1 MTKSSNK
8 LLLNKGRTSNH
19 YRNHQWE
26 AMKKEKNKASQRKT
40 ESADFLPLLP
50 LKNVAMLPKSI
61 IPVIVGRDISIKAV
75 EHALKNDRML
85 FVSAQK
91 SASTETPTE
100 DDVFVYGT
108 RSTILQV
115 MRMPNGP
122 LKILAEGLCRAKA
135 ISFENHESGFINV
148 KYEDLPTSNGE
159 LSTELEA
166 AWRETLQLY
175 GTYSAL
181 NGKAPS
187 DLITS
192 VKTVQDMDYM
202 TDTIAVHIDNLSL
215 ENRQEI
221 LELADLKLRMF
232 RLCYFLEKE
241 IDILQTEQRIR
252 GQIQTQVDKNQREYY
267 LHEQMKA
274 IQKELGR
281 EDQSEEIS
289 GIRGKIKNTGLSKE
303 AKQKVEA
310 ELKRLEQMPPLSSEA
325 AVSRNY
331 IDWILSLPWQEV
343 SKDTINITQAEKI
356 LDTNHAG
363 LKKAKER
370 IVEFIAAKKFSKNLH
385 RSPIICLAGP
395 PGVGKTSLARS
406 IAESMG
412 REFIRISLGGV
423 RDEAEIRGHRRTY
436 IGALPGKII
445 QAMKKANVMNP
456 VILLDEIDKMS
467 RDMHGDPAAALL
479 EVLDPEQNKNFIDHF
494 LDTGYDLSQV
504 MFIATANTIDQ
515 IPYPLYDRLEIINLS
530 GYSEYEKLA
539 ITKQFL
545 IPKNLK
551 EYNLSKK
558 HFVISDDI
566 ILSII
571 DEYTKEAGVRQ
582 LERVIAKL
590 MRKTIQLLL
599 KNEKMK
605 SHTITKE
612 IVLDWLG
619 TSANKKTSM
628 SQKTERIGLA
638 TGLAWTEVG
647 GDVLEIETSVLTGKG
662 GLTLTGQLGEVMQE
676 SAQAAM
682 SYIRSRAKELGLK
695 PNFYSSNDIHLHI
708 PEGATPKDGPSA
720 GITICTALVS
730 ALTNNPT
737 KPKLAMTG
745 EITLQGRI
753 LCIGGLKEKILA
765 AKQHGC
771 PTIIVPQ
778 ENFDDLQD
786 IKKEMSLD
794 DLNITFASNMD
805 EVLKIAFMKNPL
817 DKKIRPMKKR
827 PAKNSSK
834 KTKTI

>member
-1 MTKSSNK
+1 MT
-8 LLLNKGRTSNH
+8 
-19 YRNHQWE
+19 
-26 AMKKEKNKASQRKT
+26 KEKNELLKHMAELE
-40 ESADFLPLLP
+40 ESSLPLLP
-50 LKNVAMLPKSI
+50 LKNVAILPKSI

-75 EHALKNDRML
+75 EHALKTNKML
-85 FVSAQK
+85 FISAQRD
-91 SASTETPTE
+91 AATEAPTKN
-100 DDVFVYGT
+100 DVFTYGT

-135 ISFENHESGFINV
+135 TSFADHEDGFISV
-148 KYEDLPTSNGE
+148 EYQDLPTTN
-159 LSTELEA
+159 LKQSTELDA
-166 AWRETLQLY
+166 TWRETSQLY
-175 GTYSAL
+175 SVYSSL
-181 NGKAPS
+181 NDKVPS
-187 DLITS
+187 DLIS
-192 VKTVQDMDYM
+192 NVKTPQDMDYM
-202 TDTIAVHIDNLSL
+202 ADTIAVHIDNLSL
-215 ENRQEI
+215 EDRQII
-221 LELADLKLRMF
+221 LELPDLKARMLK
-232 RLCYFLEKE
+232 LCSFLKRE

-267 LHEQMKA
+267 LNEQMKA

-281 EDQSEEIS
+281 EDQSDDINS
-289 GIRGKIKNTGLSKE
+289 IKQKIKTVGLSKE
-303 AKQKVEA
+303 ARQKVDN

-331 IDWILSLPWQEV
+331 IDWIISLPWKKT

-356 LDTNHAG
+356 LNKNHAS

-370 IVEFIAAKKFSKNLH
+370 IIEFLAAKKFSKTLY
-385 RSPIICLAGP
+385 RSPVICLVGP
-395 PGVGKTSLARS
+395 PGVGKTSLGRS
-406 IAESMG
+406 VAESMG

-445 QAMKKANVMNP
+445 QAMKKANVLNP

-504 MFIATANTIDQ
+504 MFIATANTMDQ
-515 IPYPLYDRLEIINLS
+515 IPYPLYDRLEIITLS
-530 GYSEYEKLA
+530 GYSEQEKLDIA
-539 ITKQFL
+539 NQFL

-551 EYNLSKK
+551 EYSLTKK
-558 HFVISDDI
+558 QFSISHAI
-566 ILSII
+566 ILQII

-582 LERVIAKL
+582 LERVLAKL
-590 MRKTIQLLL
+590 MRKTIQNLL
-599 KNEKMK
+599 KNDKLK
-605 SHTITKE
+605 GVTITKE
-612 IVLDWLG
+612 LIVEWLG
-619 TSANKKTSM
+619 TSAHKKTSM
-628 SQKTERIGLA
+628 SKREERIGLT

-647 GDVLEIETSVLTGKG
+647 GDVLEIETSILTGKG

-682 SYIRSRAKELGLK
+682 SYIRSRSKELGLK
-695 PNFYSSNDIHLHI
+695 PTFYSAYDIHLHI

-737 KPKLAMTG
+737 KPQLAMTG

-753 LCIGGLKEKILA
+753 LSIGGLKEKILA
-765 AKQHGC
+765 AKQHEC
-771 PTIIVPQ
+771 TTIIVPQ
-778 ENFDDLQD
+778 ENFDDIQD

-794 DLNITFASNMD
+794 GLTIHFVSNMD
-805 EVLKIAFMKNPL
+805 EVLKLAFVKNPFEI
-817 DKKIRPMKKR
+817 KKPKSLKKR
-827 PAKNSSK
+827 AIKR
-834 KTKTI
+834 TKTTS

>member
-1 MTKSSNK
+1 M
-8 LLLNKGRTSNH
+8 
-19 YRNHQWE
+19 Q
-26 AMKKEKNKASQRKT
+26 KEKIKSLEHHLPELNMGS
-40 ESADFLPLLP
+40 LPLLP

-61 IPVIVGRDISIKAV
+61 IPVMVGRNISIKAV
-75 EHALKNDRML
+75 EHALKTDRML
-85 FVSAQK
+85 FVAAQK
-91 SASTETPTE
+91 QATTENPSTN
-100 DDVFVYGT
+100 DVYLYGT
-108 RSTILQV
+108 RATIVQV
-115 MRMPNGP
+115 TRMQNGA
-122 LKILAEGLCRAKA
+122 LNIAVEGICRAKA
-135 ISFENHESGFINV
+135 TQFIEHEDGFINV
-148 KYEDLPTSNGE
+148 VYEDILTPNLE
-159 LSTELEA
+159 LTVELEA
-166 AWRETLQLY
+166 LWRETSQLY
-175 GTYSAL
+175 ITYSAL
-181 NGKAPS
+181 IDKAPS
-187 DLITS
+187 ELIANVRTA
-192 VKTVQDMDYM
+192 QDMDYM
-202 TDTIAVHIDNLSL
+202 ADMMAIHIESL
-215 ENRQEI
+215 TLEERQVI
-221 LELADLKLRMF
+221 LELPDLKERMLK
-232 RLCYFLEKE
+232 LCHFFKKE
-241 IDILQTEQRIR
+241 IDILQTKQRID
-252 GQIQTQVDKNQREYY
+252 GQIQTQMDRNQREYY
-267 LHEQMKA
+267 LNEHMKA

-281 EDQSEEIS
+281 EDQSEEINA
-289 GIRGKIKNTGLSKE
+289 IHQKIKNSGLSKE
-303 AKQKVEA
+303 AKQKVES

-331 IDWILSLPWQEV
+331 IDWILSLPWHNV
-343 SKDTINITQAEKI
+343 SKDTINITQAEDI
-356 LDTNHAG
+356 LDKNHAG
-363 LKKAKER
+363 LQKAKDR
-370 IVEFIAAKKFSKNLH
+370 IIEFIAAKKFSKNLY
-385 RSPIICLAGP
+385 RSPVICLVGP

-445 QAMKKANVMNP
+445 QAMKKANVLNP

-504 MFIATANTIDQ
+504 MFIATANMIDQ
-515 IPYPLYDRLEIINLS
+515 IPYPLFDRLDIVNLS

-539 ITKQFL
+539 IAKEFL

-551 EYNLSKK
+551 EYNLNKK
-558 HFVISDDI
+558 KFIISDEM
-566 ILSII
+566 ILSLI

-590 MRKTIQLLL
+590 MRKTIQLIL
-599 KNEKMK
+599 KNEKIK

-612 IVLDWLG
+612 LLLEWLG
-619 TSANKKTSM
+619 NATHKKTSM

-647 GDVLEIETSVLTGKG
+647 GDVLEVETSILHGKG
-662 GLTLTGQLGEVMQE
+662 GLTLTGQLGDVMQE

-682 SYIRSRAKELGLK
+682 SYIRSRAKDIGLK
-695 PNFYSSNDIHLHI
+695 PNFYSANDIHLHI

-737 KPKLAMTG
+737 KPNLAMTG

-753 LCIGGLKEKILA
+753 LSIGGLKEKLLA

-771 PTIIVPQ
+771 PTVIVPQ
-778 ENFDDLQD
+778 ENYDDILD

-794 DLNITFASNMD
+794 SLNIHFVTNMD
-805 EVLKIAFMKNPL
+805 EVLKIAFVKNPL
-817 DKKIRPMKKR
+817 DKKIRPMKKK
-827 PAKNSSK
+827 PK
-834 KTKTI
+834 KKKAA

>member
-1 MTKSSNK
+1 M
-8 LLLNKGRTSNH
+8 R
-19 YRNHQWE
+19 
-26 AMKKEKNKASQRKT
+26 KEKAKSLKKQLSELV
-40 ESADFLPLLP
+40 ESSLPLLP

-75 EHALKNDRML
+75 EHALKTNHML
-85 FVSAQK
+85 FISAQK
-91 SASTETPTE
+91 NAATETPTK

-108 RSTILQV
+108 RSMILQV

-122 LKILAEGLCRAKA
+122 LKILAEGLCRARA
-135 ISFENHESGFINV
+135 TYFQDHEDGFINV
-148 KYEDLPTSNGE
+148 TYEDLPTPN
-159 LSTELEA
+159 LKLTVELEA
-166 AWRETLQLY
+166 IWRETLHLY
-175 GTYSAL
+175 ETYSAL
-181 NGKAPS
+181 NDKVPS
-187 DLITS
+187 DLIS
-192 VKTVQDMDYM
+192 KAKTIEDIDYM
-202 TDTIAVHIDNLSL
+202 VDTIAVHIDNLTL

-221 LELADLKLRMF
+221 LELPDLKLRMLK
-232 RLCYFLEKE
+232 LCHFLEKE

-267 LHEQMKA
+267 LQEQMKA

-281 EDQSEEIS
+281 EDQSDDITA
-289 GIRGKIKNTGLSKE
+289 IKQKIKTAGLSKE
-303 AKQKVEA
+303 AKQKVES
-310 ELKRLEQMPPLSSEA
+310 ELKRLELMPPLSSEA
-325 AVSRNY
+325 VVSRNY
-331 IDWILSLPWQEV
+331 IDWILSLPWQNV
-343 SKDTINITQAEKI
+343 SKDTINIAQAEGI
-356 LDTNHAG
+356 LDKNHAG

-370 IVEFIAAKKFSKNLH
+370 IIEFIAAKKFSKNLH
-385 RSPIICLAGP
+385 RSPVICLVGP

-445 QAMKKANVMNP
+445 QAMKKADVLNP

-504 MFIATANTIDQ
+504 MFIATANMMDQ
-515 IPYPLYDRLEIINLS
+515 IPYPLYDRLEIVTLS

-539 ITKQFL
+539 IANQFL
-545 IPKNLK
+545 IPKSLK
-551 EYNLSKK
+551 EYNLTKK
-558 HFVISDDI
+558 QFIISDEI
-566 ILSII
+566 ILAII

-582 LERVIAKL
+582 LERIIAKL
-590 MRKTIQLLL
+590 MRKTIQLIL
-599 KNEKMK
+599 KDEKIK
-605 SHTITKE
+605 SHTITKSILVE
-612 IVLDWLG
+612 WLG
-619 TSANKKTSM
+619 TSAHKKTSM

-676 SAQAAM
+676 SASAAM
-682 SYIRSRAKELGLK
+682 SYIRSRAKDVGLK
-695 PNFYSSNDIHLHI
+695 PNFYSANDIHLHI

-730 ALTNNPT
+730 ALTNNST
-737 KPKLAMTG
+737 KPHLAMTG

-753 LCIGGLKEKILA
+753 LSIGGLKEKLLA
-765 AKQHGC
+765 AKQHAC
-771 PTIIVPQ
+771 TTVIVPQ
-778 ENFDDLQD
+778 ENYDDIQD

-794 DLNITFASNMD
+794 DLTIKFVSNMD
-805 EVLKIAFMKNPL
+805 EVLKIAFVKNL
-817 DKKIRPMKKR
+817 FDKKIKGEGGRPMKKR
-827 PAKNSSK
+827 PAKK
-834 KTKTI
+834 VKTKTV

>member
-1 MTKSSNK
+1 
-8 LLLNKGRTSNH
+8 
-19 YRNHQWE
+19 
-26 AMKKEKNKASQRKT
+26 MKKEITKKT
-40 ESADFLPLLP
+40 SKKRLIEVNEGFLPLLP

-75 EHALKNDRML
+75 EHALKHDRML
-85 FVSAQK
+85 FISAQRN
-91 SASTETPTE
+91 AATEAPTK
-100 DDVFVYGT
+100 DDVFIYGT

-135 ISFENHESGFINV
+135 TGFEEHEDGFISV
-148 KYEDLPTSNGE
+148 TYEDLPTPE
-159 LSTELEA
+159 LKLSVELKA
-166 AWRETLQLY
+166 IWRETLNLY
-175 GTYSAL
+175 TTYSTL
-181 NGKAPS
+181 NDKVPS
-187 DLITS
+187 DLIAS

-202 TDTIAVHIDNLSL
+202 ADTIAVHIDSLSL
-215 ENRQEI
+215 EDRQAI
-221 LELADLKLRMF
+221 LELPDLKPRM
-232 RLCYFLEKE
+232 LKICYFLEKE
-241 IDILQTEQRIR
+241 IDILQTELRIR

-274 IQKELGR
+274 INKELGR
-281 EDQSEEIS
+281 EDQSEEITT
-289 GIRGKIKNTGLSKE
+289 IRQKIKTAGLSKE
-303 AKQKVEA
+303 AKQKVES

-325 AVSRNY
+325 VVSRNY
-331 IDWILSLPWQEV
+331 IDWITSLPWKNV
-343 SKDTINITQAEKI
+343 SKDTINIAQAESI
-356 LDTNHAG
+356 LDKNHAG
-363 LKKAKER
+363 LKKAKDR

-385 RSPIICLAGP
+385 RSPVICLVGP

-445 QAMKKANVMNP
+445 QAMKKANVLNP

-479 EVLDPEQNKNFIDHF
+479 EVLDPEQNKSFIDHF

-504 MFIATANTIDQ
+504 MFIATANMMDQ
-515 IPYPLYDRLEIINLS
+515 IPYPLYDRLEIVTLS

-539 ITKQFL
+539 IANQFL

-551 EYNLSKK
+551 EYNLTKK
-558 HFVISDDI
+558 QF
-566 ILSII
+566 ILSDEMVLTII
-571 DEYTKEAGVRQ
+571 DEYTREAGVRQ
-582 LERVIAKL
+582 LERIIAKL
-590 MRKTIQLLL
+590 MRKTIQLIL
-599 KNEKMK
+599 KNEKIK
-605 SHTITKE
+605 SHTITKPL
-612 IVLDWLG
+612 IVEWLG
-619 TSANKKTSM
+619 NSAHRKTSM
-628 SQKTERIGLA
+628 SQKTERIGLT
-638 TGLAWTEVG
+638 TGLAWTEIG
-647 GDVLEIETSVLTGKG
+647 GDVLEIETSILNGKG

-676 SAQAAM
+676 SAAAAM
-682 SYIRSRAKELGLK
+682 SYIRSRAKDLGLK
-695 PNFYSSNDIHLHI
+695 PSFYSANDIHLHI

-737 KPKLAMTG
+737 KQKLAMTG

-753 LCIGGLKEKILA
+753 LSIGGLKEKLLA

-771 PTIIVPQ
+771 TTVIVPK
-778 ENFDDLQD
+778 ENYDDIED

-794 DLNITFASNMD
+794 DLTINFVSNMD
-805 EVLKIAFMKNPL
+805 EVLTIAFVKNPF
-817 DKKIRPMKKR
+817 DKPIRSMKKR
-827 PAKNSSK
+827 PTRKV
-834 KTKTI
+834 KTT

>member
-1 MTKSSNK
+1 M
-8 LLLNKGRTSNH
+8 
-19 YRNHQWE
+19 Q
-26 AMKKEKNKASQRKT
+26 KEKIKSLAKQVS
-40 ESADFLPLLP
+40 ELSMGSLPLLP

-75 EHALKNDRML
+75 EHALKTDRML
-85 FVSAQK
+85 FITAQRN
-91 SASTETPTE
+91 ASTETPSS
-100 DDVFVYGT
+100 DDVYIHGT

-135 ISFENHESGFINV
+135 THFEEHEDGFINAI
-148 KYEDLPTSNGE
+148 YEDIPTPNLK
-159 LSTELEA
+159 LSVELEA
-166 AWRETLQLY
+166 IWRETLQLY
-175 GTYSAL
+175 TTYSTL
-181 NGKAPS
+181 NDKVPS
-187 DLITS
+187 DLITN
-192 VKTVQDMDYM
+192 VKTIQDMDFM

-215 ENRQEI
+215 EDRQAI
-221 LELADLKLRMF
+221 VELPDLKPRMLK
-232 RLCYFLEKE
+232 LCYFLEKE

-274 IQKELGR
+274 IQKELGN
-281 EDQSEEIS
+281 ENHSDEINA
-289 GIRGKIKNTGLSKE
+289 IRQKVKNVGLSKE
-303 AKQKVEA
+303 AKQKVES
-310 ELKRLEQMPPLSSEA
+310 ELKRLEQMPPMSSEA

-331 IDWILSLPWQEV
+331 IDWIISLPWQNT
-343 SKDTINITQAEKI
+343 SKDTINITQAEDI
-356 LDTNHAG
+356 LDKNHAG
-363 LKKAKER
+363 LQKAKDR
-370 IVEFIAAKKFSKNLH
+370 IIEFIAAKKFSKNLH
-385 RSPIICLAGP
+385 RSPVICLAGP

-406 IAESMG
+406 ISESMG

-445 QAMKKANVMNP
+445 QAMKKANVLNP

-504 MFIATANTIDQ
+504 MFIATANMIDH
-515 IPYPLYDRLEIINLS
+515 IPYPLYDRLDIVHLS

-539 ITKQFL
+539 IAKEFL

-551 EYNLSKK
+551 EYNLNKK
-558 HFVISDDI
+558 QFIISDEML
-566 ILSII
+566 LSII

-582 LERVIAKL
+582 VERIIEKL
-590 MRKTIQLLL
+590 MRKTIQLIL
-599 KNEKMK
+599 KNEKIK
-605 SHTITKE
+605 SHTITKALLIE
-612 IVLDWLG
+612 WLG
-619 TSANKKTSM
+619 NATHKKTSM
-628 SQKTERIGLA
+628 SEKAERIGLA

-647 GDVLEIETSVLTGKG
+647 GDVLEIETSVLNGKG
-662 GLTLTGQLGEVMQE
+662 GLTLTGQLGDVMQE

-682 SYIRSRAKELGLK
+682 SYIRSRAKDLDLK

-737 KPKLAMTG
+737 KQNLAMTG

-753 LCIGGLKEKILA
+753 LSIGGLKEKLLA
-765 AKQHGC
+765 AKQHAC
-771 PTIIVPQ
+771 STVIVPQ

-786 IKKEMSLD
+786 IKKEMPLD
-794 DLNITFASNMD
+794 GLNIHFVKNMD
-805 EVLKIAFMKNPL
+805 EVLKIAFVKNPL
-817 DKKIRPMKKR
+817 DKKIRPMKKK
-827 PAKNSSK
+827 PAKK
-834 KTKTI
+834 KTKTT

>member
-1 MTKSSNK
+1 
-8 LLLNKGRTSNH
+8 
-19 YRNHQWE
+19 
-26 AMKKEKNKASQRKT
+26 MKKEKKELLKPAVEI
-40 ESADFLPLLP
+40 ESSILPLLP
-50 LKNVAMLPKSI
+50 LKNVAILPKSI

-75 EHALKNDRML
+75 EHALKTNRML
-85 FVSAQK
+85 FISAQK
-91 SASTETPTE
+91 NPATETPTHN
-100 DDVFVYGT
+100 DVFIYGT

-122 LKILAEGLCRAKA
+122 LKILAEGICRAKA
-135 ISFENHESGFINV
+135 LHFANHEDGFINV
-148 KYEDLPTSNGE
+148 EYQDLPTTNLKS
-159 LSTELEA
+159 SVDLEA
-166 AWRETLQLY
+166 TWRETFQLY
-175 GTYSAL
+175 TMYLTL
-181 NGKAPS
+181 NDKMPS
-187 DLITS
+187 DHIAD
-192 VKTVQDMDYM
+192 VKTPQEMDYM
-202 TDTIAVHIDNLSL
+202 TDTIAVHIENLSL
-215 ENRQEI
+215 EDRQEI
-221 LELADLKLRMF
+221 LELSDLKIRMLK
-232 RLCYFLEKE
+232 LCFFLKKE
-241 IDILQTEQRIR
+241 IDILQTEHRIR

-267 LHEQMKA
+267 LNEQMKA

-289 GIRGKIKNTGLSKE
+289 SIKQTIKDAGLSKE
-303 AKQKVEA
+303 ARQKVDN

-325 AVSRNY
+325 VVSRNY
-331 IDWILSLPWQEV
+331 IDWILALPWKKV
-343 SKDTINITQAEKI
+343 SKDTINITQAEGI
-356 LDTNHAG
+356 LDKNHAG
-363 LKKAKER
+363 LKKVKER
-370 IVEFIAAKKFSKNLH
+370 IIEFLAAKKFSKSLY
-385 RSPIICLAGP
+385 RSPVICLVGP

-445 QAMKKANVMNP
+445 QAMKKANVLNP

-467 RDMHGDPAAALL
+467 RDLHGDPASALL

-504 MFIATANTIDQ
+504 MFIATANMMDH
-515 IPYPLYDRLEIINLS
+515 IPYPLYDRLEIISLS
-530 GYSEYEKLA
+530 GYSEQEKLA
-539 ITKQFL
+539 IANQFL

-551 EYNLSKK
+551 EYSLTKKQFSLSD
-558 HFVISDDI
+558 SL

-582 LERVIAKL
+582 LERIIAKL

-599 KNEKMK
+599 NDETIKNF
-605 SHTITKE
+605 TLTKQMIIE
-612 IVLDWLG
+612 WLG
-619 TSANKKTSM
+619 TSTHKKTSM

-676 SAQAAM
+676 SASAAM
-682 SYIRSRAKELGLK
+682 SYIRSRAKDLGLK
-695 PNFYSSNDIHLHI
+695 STFYSANDIHLHI

-730 ALTNNPT
+730 ALINKPT
-737 KPKLAMTG
+737 HPQLAMTG

-753 LCIGGLKEKILA
+753 LSIGGLKEKILA

-771 PTIIVPQ
+771 TNIIVPQ
-778 ENFDDLQD
+778 ENFDDIQD

-794 DLNITFASNMD
+794 GLSITFVNNMD
-805 EVLKIAFMKNPL
+805 EVLKLALIKNPFDL
-817 DKKIRPMKKR
+817 PPKVMKKR
-827 PAKNSSK
+827 IRKTLGESERATK
-834 KTKTI
+834 KK

>member
-1 MTKSSNK
+1 
-8 LLLNKGRTSNH
+8 
-19 YRNHQWE
+19 
-26 AMKKEKNKASQRKT
+26 MKKEKTKILKKQKSIG
-40 ESADFLPLLP
+40 ADNCLPLLP

-61 IPVIVGRDISIKAV
+61 MPVIVGRDISIKAV
-75 EHALKNDRML
+75 EHALKTDHML

-91 SASTETPTE
+91 IASTETPTQS
-100 DDVFVYGT
+100 DVFTYGT

-122 LKILAEGLCRAKA
+122 LKILVEGLCRSKA
-135 ISFENHESGFINV
+135 VMFEDHENGFINV
-148 KYEDLPTSNGE
+148 QYEDIPTPDLE
-159 LSTELEA
+159 FSTELQA
-166 AWRETLQLY
+166 IWRETVQLY
-175 GTYSAL
+175 NTYSTL
-181 NGKAPS
+181 NEKAPS
-187 DLITS
+187 DLITQ

-215 ENRQEI
+215 ENRQEL
-221 LELADLKLRMF
+221 LELVDVQPRMLKL
-232 RLCYFLEKE
+232 CQFLEKE
-241 IDILQTEQRIR
+241 IDILQTENRIR

-281 EDQSEEIS
+281 EDQSEEIGS
-289 GIRGKIKNTGLSKE
+289 IRQKIKNAGLSKE
-303 AKQKVEA
+303 AKQKVDA

-331 IDWILSLPWQEV
+331 IDWILSLPWQNV
-343 SKDTINITQAEKI
+343 SEDTINIEEAEKI
-356 LDTNHAG
+356 LDKNHAG

-370 IVEFIAAKKFSKNLH
+370 IIEFLAAKKFSKNLH
-385 RSPIICLAGP
+385 RSPVICLSGP

-445 QAMKKANVMNP
+445 QAMKKANVLNP
-456 VILLDEIDKMS
+456 VILLDEVDKMS

-504 MFIATANTIDQ
+504 MFIATANMIDQ
-515 IPYPLYDRLEIINLS
+515 IPYPLYDRLEIIHLS

-539 ITKQFL
+539 ITNQFL

-558 HFVISDDI
+558 QFIISDEV

-599 KNEKMK
+599 KDEKIK

-612 IVLDWLG
+612 IVVKWLG

-628 SQKTERIGLA
+628 SQKAERIGLA

-647 GDVLEIETSVLTGKG
+647 GDVLEIETSVLSGKG

-682 SYIRSRAKELGLK
+682 SYIRSRAKDLGLK
-695 PNFYSSNDIHLHI
+695 PSFYSSNDIHLHI

-753 LCIGGLKEKILA
+753 LSIGGLKEKILA

-771 PTIIVPQ
+771 PTIIMPK
-778 ENFDDLQD
+778 ENMDDLED

-794 DLNITFASNMD
+794 GLDIKFASNMD
-805 EVLKIAFMKNPL
+805 EVLKIAFMKNPF
-817 DKKIRPMKKR
+817 DAKIRPMKKR
-827 PAKNSSK
+827 PAKSIKKSK
-834 KTKTI
+834 TL

>member
-1 MTKSSNK
+1 
-8 LLLNKGRTSNH
+8 
-19 YRNHQWE
+19 
-26 AMKKEKNKASQRKT
+26 MKKERTKRLKAAPKPVINS
-40 ESADFLPLLP
+40 LPLLP

-75 EHALKNDRML
+75 EHALKTDRML
-85 FVSAQK
+85 FISAQK
-91 SASTETPTE
+91 NASTETPAP
-100 DDVFVYGT
+100 DDVFTYGT

-122 LKILAEGLCRAKA
+122 LKILAEGLSRAKA
-135 ISFENHESGFINV
+135 IQFENHEDGFINV
-148 KYEDLPTSNGE
+148 YYEDLETPATE

-166 AWRETLQLY
+166 TWREMVQLY
-175 GTYSAL
+175 TTYSTL
-181 NGKAPS
+181 NDKAPS
-187 DLITS
+187 DLVVG
-192 VKTVQDMDYM
+192 VKTVQDMDYVS
-202 TDTIAVHIDNLSL
+202 DTITVHIDNLSL
-215 ENRQEI
+215 EDRQAI
-221 LELADLKLRMF
+221 VELPELNLRM
-232 RLCYFLEKE
+232 LKICYFLEKE

-281 EDQSEEIS
+281 EDQSEDIS
-289 GIRGKIKNTGLSKE
+289 AMRQKIKNAGLPKE
-303 AKQKVEA
+303 AKQKVES

-325 AVSRNY
+325 VVSRNY
-331 IDWILSLPWQEV
+331 IDWIISLPWQKV
-343 SKDTINITQAEKI
+343 SKDTVNIVQAEKI
-356 LDTNHAG
+356 LDKNHAG

-385 RSPIICLAGP
+385 RSPVICLAGP

-445 QAMKKANVMNP
+445 QAMKKANVLNP

-504 MFIATANTIDQ
+504 MFIATANMVDQ
-515 IPYPLYDRLEIINLS
+515 IPYPLYDRLEIINIS
-530 GYSEYEKLA
+530 GYSEHEKLE

-551 EYNLSKK
+551 EYNLTKRQC
-558 HFVISDDI
+558 VISDEL

-582 LERVIAKL
+582 LERVIAKI

-599 KNEKMK
+599 KDEKTK

-612 IVLDWLG
+612 LVIEWLG
-619 TSANKKTSM
+619 NSANKKTSM
-628 SQKTERIGLA
+628 SQRKERIGLA

-647 GDVLEIETSVLTGKG
+647 GDVLEIETSILTGKG

-682 SYIRSRAKELGLK
+682 SYIRSRAKDLGLK
-695 PNFYSSNDIHLHI
+695 PSFYSANDIHLHI

-737 KPKLAMTG
+737 KHKLAMTG

-753 LCIGGLKEKILA
+753 LSIGGLKEKILA

-771 PTIIVPQ
+771 PTIIMPQ

-794 DLNITFASNMD
+794 NLDIRFASNMD
-805 EVLKIAFMKNPL
+805 EVLKIAFEQNPL
-817 DKKIRPMKKR
+817 EKKIRPMKKR
-827 PAKNSSK
+827 PTKKAKSK
-834 KTKTI
+834 TL

>member
-1 MTKSSNK
+1 
-8 LLLNKGRTSNH
+8 
-19 YRNHQWE
+19 
-26 AMKKEKNKASQRKT
+26 
-40 ESADFLPLLP
+40 
-50 LKNVAMLPKSI
+50 MLPKSI
-61 IPVIVGRDISIKAV
+61 MPVIVGRDISIKAV
-75 EHALKNDRML
+75 EHALKTDHML

-91 SASTETPTE
+91 SASTETPTQS
-100 DDVFVYGT
+100 DVFTYGT

-135 ISFENHESGFINV
+135 IMFEDHENGFINV
-148 KYEDLPTSNGE
+148 LYEDLPTSNLE
-159 LSTELEA
+159 FSTELQA
-166 AWRETLQLY
+166 IWRETVQLY
-175 GTYSAL
+175 NTYSTL
-181 NGKAPS
+181 NEKAPS
-187 DLITS
+187 DLITQ

-215 ENRQEI
+215 ENRQEL
-221 LELADLKLRMF
+221 LELVDLQSRM
-232 RLCYFLEKE
+232 LKICQFLEKE
-241 IDILQTEQRIR
+241 IDILQTENRIR

-281 EDQSEEIS
+281 EDQSEEIG
-289 GIRGKIKNTGLSKE
+289 GIRQKIKNAGLSKE
-303 AKQKVEA
+303 AKQKVDA

-331 IDWILSLPWQEV
+331 IDWILSLPWQNV
-343 SKDTINITQAEKI
+343 SEDTINIEQAEKI
-356 LDTNHAG
+356 LDKNHAG

-370 IVEFIAAKKFSKNLH
+370 IIEFLAAKKFSKNLH
-385 RSPIICLAGP
+385 RSPVICLSGP

-445 QAMKKANVMNP
+445 QAMKKANVLNP

-504 MFIATANTIDQ
+504 MFIATANMIDQ

-539 ITKQFL
+539 ITNQFL

-558 HFVISDDI
+558 QFNISDEV

-582 LERVIAKL
+582 LDRIIAKL

-599 KNEKMK
+599 KDEKIK
-605 SHTITKE
+605 THTITKS
-612 IVLDWLG
+612 IVVEWLG

-628 SQKTERIGLA
+628 SQKAERIGLA

-647 GDVLEIETSVLTGKG
+647 GDVLEIETSVLSGKG

-682 SYIRSRAKELGLK
+682 SYIRSRAKDLGLK
-695 PNFYSSNDIHLHI
+695 PSFYSANDIHLHI

-753 LCIGGLKEKILA
+753 LSIGGLKEKILA

-771 PTIIVPQ
+771 PTIIMPK
-778 ENFDDLQD
+778 ENADDLED

-794 DLNITFASNMD
+794 GLDIKFASNMD

-817 DKKIRPMKKR
+817 DTKIRPMKKR
-827 PAKNSSK
+827 PK
-834 KTKTI
+834 KTTAKSATK

>member
-1 MTKSSNK
+1 
-8 LLLNKGRTSNH
+8 
-19 YRNHQWE
+19 
-26 AMKKEKNKASQRKT
+26 MKKEKTKSLKKQLPEVT
-40 ESADFLPLLP
+40 EGSLPLLP

-85 FVSAQK
+85 FISAQK
-91 SASTETPTE
+91 NADTENPTK
-100 DDVFVYGT
+100 DDVFTHGT

-135 ISFENHESGFINV
+135 TGFKEHEDGFISV
-148 KYEDLPTSNGE
+148 IYEDLPTPDTKLSVE
-159 LSTELEA
+159 LKAT
-166 AWRETLQLY
+166 WRETLNLY
-175 GTYSAL
+175 TTYSTL
-181 NGKAPS
+181 NDKVPS

-192 VKTVQDMDYM
+192 VKTAQDMDYM
-202 TDTIAVHIDNLSL
+202 ADTIAVHIDNLSL
-215 ENRQEI
+215 EDRQAI
-221 LELADLKLRMF
+221 LELPELKPRLLK
-232 RLCYFLEKE
+232 LCYFLEKE

-281 EDQSEEIS
+281 EDQSEEINALHQ
-289 GIRGKIKNTGLSKE
+289 KIKTAGLSKE
-303 AKQKVEA
+303 AKQKVEN

-325 AVSRNY
+325 VVSRNY
-331 IDWILSLPWQEV
+331 IDWITSLPWQNV
-343 SKDTINITQAEKI
+343 SKDIINITQAETI
-356 LDTNHAG
+356 LEKNHAG
-363 LKKAKER
+363 LKKPKDR
-370 IVEFIAAKKFSKNLH
+370 IVEFIAAKKFSKNLY
-385 RSPIICLAGP
+385 RSPVICLVGP

-445 QAMKKANVMNP
+445 QAMKKANVLNP

-504 MFIATANTIDQ
+504 MFIATANMMDQ
-515 IPYPLYDRLEIINLS
+515 IPYPLYDRLEIITLS

-539 ITKQFL
+539 IAKQFL

-551 EYNLSKK
+551 EYNLTKK
-558 HFVISDDI
+558 QF
-566 ILSII
+566 ILSDEMILTII

-582 LERVIAKL
+582 LERIIAKL
-590 MRKTIQLLL
+590 MRKTIQLIL
-599 KNEKMK
+599 KDEKIK
-605 SHTITKE
+605 SHTITKPILVE
-612 IVLDWLG
+612 WLG
-619 TSANKKTSM
+619 NSAHKKTSM
-628 SQKTERIGLA
+628 SQKAERIGLT

-647 GDVLEIETSVLTGKG
+647 GDVLEIETSILTGKG

-676 SAQAAM
+676 SAAAAM

-695 PNFYSSNDIHLHI
+695 PSFYSANDIHLHI

-753 LCIGGLKEKILA
+753 LSIGGLKEKLLA

-771 PTIIVPQ
+771 TTVIVPK
-778 ENFDDLQD
+778 ENYDDIED
-786 IKKEMSLD
+786 IKKEMSLN
-794 DLNITFASNMD
+794 DLTIHFASNMD
-805 EVLKIAFMKNPL
+805 EVLKIAFIKNPFE
-817 DKKIRPMKKR
+817 KKIRVRKSLGEGVRAMKKR
-827 PAKNSSK
+827 PTR
-834 KTKTI
+834 KTKRT